1 MAPGPDDDATTTT
14 RERILR
20 EASYAFARKGY
31 GATSTREIADAVHIR
46 QPSLFHHFATKAD
59 IMKELLSHSLD
70 APTAVAER
78 AAAAD
83 GPATDR
89 LYEYLVFDIVHIVG
103 SPYALGGL
111 HDDDV
116 MELPEFG
123 AWHALRDR
131 LRAAR
136 EAMVAQGIAAGEFV
150 DVGVEFATLVLT
162 SVIRGATTVYSGAIP
177 TDPGLAMRIAV
188 YALRGLLVD
197 PGALNAPGAPR

>member
-1 MAPGPDDDATTTT
+1 MGPGPDDDTTTTT

-20 EASYAFARKGY
+20 AASHSFARRGY
-31 GATSTREIADAVHIR
+31 AATSTREIADAVQIR

-70 APTAVAER
+70 EPTAVAER
-78 AAAAD
+78 AAAAE
-83 GPATDR
+83 GSATDR

-116 MELPEFG
+116 MELPEFA

-177 TDPGLAMRIAV
+177 ADPDLAMRIAV

-197 PGALNAPGAPR
+197 PGALTSGGPR